1 MTMILAGR
9 KILHDSTLI
18 EDDMDKNFIGW
29 HLIKIITSKKNG
41 LVIVKLSCG
50 KLRKCSRMMPGV
62 YNLSLFPSPREEM

>member
-29 HLIKIITSKKNG
+29 HSIKIITSING

-50 KLRKCSRMMPGV
+50 KLRKYYRMMPV
-62 YNLSLFPSPREEM
+62 